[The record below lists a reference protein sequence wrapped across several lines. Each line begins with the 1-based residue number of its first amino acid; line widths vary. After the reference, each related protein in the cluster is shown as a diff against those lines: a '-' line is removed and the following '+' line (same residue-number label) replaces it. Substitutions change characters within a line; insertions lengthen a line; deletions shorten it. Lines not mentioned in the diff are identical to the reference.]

1 MSPLLRK
8 KDSRLALRD
17 ACEVE
22 WGKAP
27 PAVGWGVSR
36 HNEKR

>member
-8 KDSRLALRD
+8 KDLRPARRD

-22 WGKAP
+22 WGKTP
-27 PAVGWGVSR
+27 PAVG
-36 HNEKR
+36 

>member
-8 KDSRLALRD
+8 KDSRPALSGT
-17 ACEVE
+17 CEVE
-22 WGKAP
+22 RGKTP
-27 PAVGWGVSR
+27 PAVGWGISR